1 MSMIAPVEML
11 EARLLEIRAEIL
23 RREAKMREIDEE
35 IKRQLQEWAPP
46 EESH

>member
-1 MSMIAPVEML
+1 MNMLATPEML

-46 EESH
+46 EEAH